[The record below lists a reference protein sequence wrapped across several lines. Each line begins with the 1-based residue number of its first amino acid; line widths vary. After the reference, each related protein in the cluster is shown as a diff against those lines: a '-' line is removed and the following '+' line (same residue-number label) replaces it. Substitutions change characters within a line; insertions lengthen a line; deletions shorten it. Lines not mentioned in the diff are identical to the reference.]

1 MDGTGVVNTTT
12 CAHCRREVD
21 YSANATHF
29 FANWCCGW
37 QDLESGLSAY
47 VWSVGTLPGAADIV
61 PWTDVGLA
69 EGASAHGLSMEHGS
83 NVSACVYAINGV
95 GTRSATVCSDGVV
108 IDLTPPEMVYVT
120 DGFEVFDI
128 DQQSFVN
135 SMFARF
141 RAVDNE
147 SYVFECVLPPPCPW
161 HRASRADAKRL
172 HDCFGAGTSGCWGQ
186 RPGPTTF
193 SIWRRAATST
203 STLCTC
209 AASLASLK
217 QGASTTPLCWPQT
230 TLAWRVPPCHL
241 MELSLVALKPC

>member
-147 SYVFECVLPPPCPW
+147 SYVFECVLAPPPALGIVHRVLTQNACMTALVQVRVDAGDSARVRRPSPFGDVRQRQLQLCALAQLHW
-161 HRASRADAKRL
+161 H
-172 HDCFGAGTSGCWGQ
+172 
-186 RPGPTTF
+186 P
-193 SIWRRAATST
+193 
-203 STLCTC
+203 
-209 AASLASLK
+209 
-217 QGASTTPLCWPQT
+217 
-230 TLAWRVPPCHL
+230 
-241 MELSLVALKPC
+241 